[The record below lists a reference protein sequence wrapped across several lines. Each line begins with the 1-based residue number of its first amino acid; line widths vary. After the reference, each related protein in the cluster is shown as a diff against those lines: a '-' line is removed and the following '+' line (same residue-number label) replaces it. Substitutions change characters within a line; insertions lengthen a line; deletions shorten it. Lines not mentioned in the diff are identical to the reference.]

1 MESFLTQHTG
11 WGVRALQDIKKG
23 SFIIEYTGTSSEA
36 VIQHPSIWCL
46 TRPALPAPCPVQ
58 PWSASVGQ
66 QHLQV
71 PTRTQ
76 QHHVQ
81 PLAHLHFISSDPV
94 NCEGTVGPIRASDSS
109 KMSQRQGSNVLHSLL
124 GAVAHTHSVALPL
137 APRHYLRHSSLTGEI
152 ITTQESAAR
161 MHAAALSGMR
171 DFYIM
176 ELKPGLVIDARNKVL
191 PFPMRTGHERRGSTR
206 CEDLGCPCLLHPSS
220 AGVGCSCTAIMG
232 CGTWVLC
239 LWPLASPYPIAAE
252 AAGMTGAGAA
262 RKSR

>member
-23 SFIIEYTGTSSEA
+23 SFIIEYTGTSSAA

-46 TRPALPAPCPVQ
+46 TRPALPALCLVQ

-76 QHHVQ
+76 QLNVQ
-81 PLAHLHFISSDPV
+81 PLAHLHSIFGDPG
-94 NCEGTVGPIRASDSS
+94 NCEGAVGPIRASGSS
-109 KMSQRQGSNVLHSLL
+109 MMSQRQGSDVLHSLL
-124 GAVAHTHSVALPL
+124 GAVPHTHSLALPP
-137 APRHYLRHSSLTGEI
+137 APRHCLRHSGLTGEI

-191 PFPMRTGHERRGSTR
+191 PFPMRTGHGQRGSTG
-206 CEDLGCPCLLHPSS
+206 CEDLGRPCLLHPPST
-220 AGVGCSCTAIMG
+220 GVGCSCTAITG
-232 CGTWVLC
+232 CGT
-239 LWPLASPYPIAAE
+239 
-252 AAGMTGAGAA
+252 
-262 RKSR
+262 